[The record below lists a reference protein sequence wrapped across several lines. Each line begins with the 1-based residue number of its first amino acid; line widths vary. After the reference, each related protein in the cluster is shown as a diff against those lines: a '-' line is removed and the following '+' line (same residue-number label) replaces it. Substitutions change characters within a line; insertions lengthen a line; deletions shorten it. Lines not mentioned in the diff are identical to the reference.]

1 MFKDI
6 TVYANPFIKNNDQ
19 YVRDYNIVRKY
30 INDSAFYVHK
40 MKAIPL
46 DEASELVKK
55 VIAKDG
61 PSPMNN
67 PKVLMLERTDSG
79 DKFQKEYSVLDYIK
93 SIEDSKDTCAPTMTT
108 YIGSHC
114 KVSKYATF
122 LKDKMAKRKT
132 VKKQAQL
139 FQMEKNPVMAL
150 RCEIL
155 QKAIKT
161 IINSLSGAHGSA
173 GTPLYNHSAHPTLTS
188 TGRCATSYANANNE
202 RFLEGM
208 RHYSSY
214 EVTQSDI
221 VAIVSN
227 TDYDKLKH
235 TMDQY
240 SIVYPSTQ
248 DVMRCVIQST
258 LAYWRDDDLF
268 NRLTKLVN
276 TFSPL
281 EKAAYLYTQDCY
293 NLYRLNP
300 TLVQTMITDFH
311 HCPDEI
317 CDNADY
323 WMSFIDDDMLMTVS
337 LIASDIL
344 KGRTV
349 NALKEN
355 DYQSYQRFASVV
367 KHFIEVREKYKQI
380 IETFWRTDHIP
391 SSIANYPSAIRKAV
405 IVSDTDSTIFTVS
418 NWVERVKG
426 KLGFGKS
433 EMSVAAVMVYFA
445 SQTLKHV
452 LAIFS
457 ANMGVS
463 PDKVFQLTMKNE
475 YMMESLML
483 TTKSK
488 HYAYNVVAREGNVYS
503 SSKLELKGKTLRDS
517 KIPDSLRNEL
527 KKMISDVL
535 EDIHKGEGINVL
547 HYLNRVGNLE
557 RNIMNEIIKGS
568 SNYLTRERIQE
579 KATYRLPKSSNYFYY
594 DLWQT
599 VFADKYGPITTLPA
613 SCVKV
618 SLPITNKTMTREWI
632 ASITDKEIAKR
643 LEAYLKATG
652 RDVLSMLLV
661 PLEITSNTG
670 IPQEIIDI
678 MNMRKII
685 YASME
690 GFYLVLESIGY
701 YCKNKHDT
709 RLIMDTY

>member
-1 MFKDI
+1 M
-6 TVYANPFIKNNDQ
+6 YANPFIKNNDQ
-19 YVRDYNIVRKY
+19 YVRDYNIVKKY
-30 INDSAFYVHK
+30 INDSSFYVHK
-40 MKAIPL
+40 MKNIPL
-46 DEASELVKK
+46 DQARGLVKK
-55 VIAKDG
+55 TIAKDG

-67 PKVLMLERTDSG
+67 PKVLMLERTDGG
-79 DKFQKEYSVLDYIK
+79 DKFQKEYTVLDYIK
-93 SIEDSKDTCAPTMTT
+93 AIEDSKDTCAPTMTT
-108 YIGSHC
+108 YIGSHL
-114 KVSKYATF
+114 KVSQYANF
-122 LKDKMAKRKT
+122 LKDKMAKRKA

-139 FQMEKNPVMAL
+139 FQMEKNNVMAL

-221 VAIVSN
+221 VAIVAN
-227 TDYDKLKH
+227 TDYDKLKQ
-235 TMDQY
+235 TMDRY

-248 DVMRCVIQST
+248 EVMRSVIEST
-258 LAYWRDDDLF
+258 MTYWRDDDLF

-300 TLVQTMITDFH
+300 TLVQSMITDFH
-311 HCPDEI
+311 HCPDEM
-317 CDNADY
+317 CDNPDY
-323 WMSFIDDDMLMTVS
+323 WMAFIDDDMLMTVS

-349 NALKEN
+349 NALKET
-355 DYQSYQRFASVV
+355 DYQNYQKFANVV
-367 KHFIEVREKYKQI
+367 KHFIEVREKYRPI

-391 SSIANYPSAIRKAV
+391 PSIANYPSAVRKAV
-405 IVSDTDSTIFTVS
+405 IVSDTDSTIFTVA

-426 KLGFGKS
+426 ALGFGKS
-433 EMSVAAVMVYFA
+433 EMSIAAVMVYFA

-463 PDKVFQLTMKNE
+463 TDKVFQLTMKNE
-475 YMMESLML
+475 YMMDSLML

-488 HYAYNVVAREGNVYS
+488 HYAYKVVAREGNVYS
-503 SSKLELKGKTLRDS
+503 RSKLELKGKTLRDS
-517 KIPDSLRNEL
+517 KIPDSLRKEL
-527 KKMISDVL
+527 KNMINDVL
-535 EDIHKGEGINVL
+535 DDIQKGNGIRVL
-547 HYLNRVGNLE
+547 DYLNRVGNLE
-557 RNIMNEIIKGS
+557 RRIMNEIIRGS
-568 SNYLTRERIQE
+568 SDYLTRERIQE
-579 KATYRLPKSSNYFYY
+579 KATYRLPKSSNYYYY
-594 DLWQT
+594 DLWQN

-613 SCVKV
+613 ACVKV
-618 SLPITNKTMTREWI
+618 SLPITNKTMTREWV
-632 ASITDKEIAKR
+632 ASIKDKDIATR
-643 LEAYLKATG
+643 LDAYLKTTK
-652 RDVLSMLLV
+652 RDVLSMILV
-661 PLEITSNTG
+661 PLEITANSG
-670 IPQEIIDI
+670 IPIEIIEI

-701 YCKNKHDT
+701 YCQNRHDT